1 MTFGLLEELKA
12 IGVKVGLQGENLTI
26 FPASK
31 VPSALKEQL
40 RAHKAE
46 VLAVLRSPA
55 SPEKCRHCNGRGEC
69 SCPACNLRR
78 TAASAPCLICQPD
91 RRRFWLAA
99 SRKESCWHC
108 NDAGRCGCFL
118 CGNPQTAKAG
128 FCIVCGRSDTAGG
141 RLQ

>member
-1 MTFGLLEELKA
+1 MNCPLLYEFAAL
-12 IGVKVGLQGENLTI
+12 GVQVTAQGHDLVI
-26 FPASK
+26 RPASR
-31 VPSALKEQL
+31 VPEALKQRL
-40 RAHKAE
+40 KVLKAE

-118 CGNPQTAKAG
+118 CGNPQTGEGG
-128 FCIVCGRSDTAGG
+128 FCIVCGRSDRV